1 MDLNLEYAAH
11 QQALMFARTAR
22 SDTDRHAH
30 LLQASIIADRI
41 GAFQK
46 GLGAAAA
53 CAWSASQLATMANA

>member
-11 QQALMFARTAR
+11 QQALMSAKAAH

-41 GAFQK
+41 KAFQK

-53 CAWSASQLATMANA
+53 CAWSASQLATTASV